1 MLHLR
6 VLIAVFSTLLLLHAS
21 FRLYRIIAAE
31 RPEWI
36 PVGQPSARFYAGIPR
51 ILLAIVQ
58 FQVLKVAFSSRARQL
73 TTHSAARH
81 VRHMR
86 LALPLGA
93 AAFYMAVFA
102 SS

>member
-1 MLHLR
+1 MRHLR
-6 VLIAVFSTLLLLHAS
+6 VAIAGFPMLRLLHAS

-31 RPEWI
+31 KPEWI

-51 ILLAIVQ
+51 ILMANVQ

-93 AAFYMAVFA
+93 AAFYIAVFA